1 MEQINSLLNLPEYA
15 TASDR
20 ACAVYNL
27 MQQHD
32 NIQAARAT
40 AEHELMALRSATSHI
55 FAESICA
62 ARGITDADAQEDI
75 RAAWCEDP
83 YAALN
88 ALAGDNITASNPYG
102 CNQYGHEW
110 RGKHGEGWQ
119 PSSKYSNN
127 GKQNSSSKVSSLTD
141 EINKTMKEIDEAGD
155 KAALPNGKVDK
166 AQSDKVH
173 QLRTKLYQELSPKLK
188 KLKEDKNLSDAD
200 RKKISDTQKKL
211 EEHSKPKLRTTTTEE
226 RRGWSSTSGKKRL
239 SDALKKLAPR
249 TDKNGQGLMPFA
261 GNKSNNMS
269 DSLKKSLTNDIY
281 EIALEEGGYE
291 SLYDAPKDKLKAAI
305 MKELQATPK
314 EEADKLGDDTS
325 DSYKWWR
332 KRKEKIA
339 KSLES

>member
-1 MEQINSLLNLPEYA
+1 MEQINKLLNLPEYA

-20 ACAVYNL
+20 ACAVYEL
-27 MQQHD
+27 MQEND
-32 NIQAARAT
+32 NIQAAKAS

-75 RAAWCEDP
+75 RAAWCADP

-88 ALAGDNITASNPYG
+88 ALAGENITASNPYG

-110 RGKHGEGWQ
+110 RGKHGEGWK
-119 PSSKYSNN
+119 PSGKDSND

-226 RRGWSSTSGKKRL
+226 RRGWSSTSGKKNL
-239 SDALKKLAPR
+239 SDSLKKIAPR

-261 GNKSNNMS
+261 GNKNKSMS
-269 DSLKKSLTNDIY
+269 DSQAADMANEMF

-291 SLYDAPKDKLKAAI
+291 KLYDTPKDKLKAVIAQ
-305 MKELQATPK
+305 ELQSTPK
-314 EEADKLGDDTS
+314 ADADKLWN
-325 DSYKWWR
+325 DSYDRYKWWR
-332 KRKEKIA
+332 KNVEKVV
-339 KSLES
+339 KKL